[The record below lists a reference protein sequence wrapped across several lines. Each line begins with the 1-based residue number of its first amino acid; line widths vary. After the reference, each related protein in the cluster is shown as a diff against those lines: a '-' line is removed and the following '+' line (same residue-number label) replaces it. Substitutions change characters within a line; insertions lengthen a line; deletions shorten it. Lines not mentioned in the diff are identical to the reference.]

1 MGIPHFHFLSND
13 EFFKF
18 FPRFGY
24 YEYCSEQP
32 CSRLCVCGRLFSTL
46 EYLPRSGIAGP
57 KMSPFSF
64 LLQICRYKI
73 GNWETGYCSQLQVKN
88 WAGSSPFL
96 HLERKVWSAWP
107 ATLPSED
114 TGLGTRQPQVSVHL
128 QWVPVLPAFLLFS
141 PRVCCPELW
150 VFAHTCSLDG
160 LFAFS
165 QALELAHVLSLSSRT
180 LLTQQPRGGDS
191 GASGSHFAFITCY
204 SAVSLLL
211 CLTPEHWV
219 WILFTFVSPC
229 PSCQQYMFSYSWC
242 ALHFKNFQACVR
254 LSWSTWLFVKH
265 LILTSLVVFFF
276 SFFCHWKYVI
286 FLVLFRTPW
295 SFQKSPCCLEI
306 CYYSF
311 F

>member
-1 MGIPHFHFLSND
+1 MNFL
-13 EFFKF
+13 KF
-18 FPRFGY
+18 FPLFGY

-46 EYLPRSGIAGP
+46 EHLPRSGIAGP

-73 GNWETGYCSQLQVKN
+73 GNWATGYCSQLQVKN

-96 HLERKVWSAWP
+96 YLERKVWSAWP

-114 TGLGTRQPQVSVHL
+114 TGRGTRQLQVSVHL

-165 QALELAHVLSLSSRT
+165 QALELAHMLSLSSWT
-180 LLTQQPRGGDS
+180 LLTQQPRPFPGHLAPILPLS
-191 GASGSHFAFITCY
+191 PAI
-204 SAVSLLL
+204 LL
-211 CLTPEHWV
+211 CLCCCVSLQSTGCGFYSLLFPPVLPVSSICFHTAGV
-219 WILFTFVSPC
+219 HYILKTF
-229 PSCQQYMFSYSWC
+229 
-242 ALHFKNFQACVR
+242 
-254 LSWSTWLFVKH
+254 KH
-265 LILTSLVVFFF
+265 VFG
-276 SFFCHWKYVI
+276 
-286 FLVLFRTPW
+286 
-295 SFQKSPCCLEI
+295 
-306 CYYSF
+306 
-311 F
+311 